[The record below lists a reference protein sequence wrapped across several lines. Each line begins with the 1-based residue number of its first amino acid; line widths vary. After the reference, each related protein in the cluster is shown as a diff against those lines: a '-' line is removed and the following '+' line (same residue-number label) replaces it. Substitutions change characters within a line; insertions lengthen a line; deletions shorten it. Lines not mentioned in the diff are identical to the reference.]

1 MFIDDTFFKFL
12 YKVIQF
18 KKFYMHETVKN
29 LISIQ
34 SLINS
39 KLLELKEKSRIPK
52 IIAVSKTFKIDHILP
67 LIQYG
72 HLDFGENK
80 VQEAIE
86 KWTDIKNQ
94 NKNIRLHL
102 IGKLQTN
109 KVKFAVKIFDYIHSL
124 DNEKLAKKIAEEQIK
139 QNVRPKIFI
148 QVNLGNESQK
158 SGIIKE
164 NLYDFY
170 NFSKGLD
177 LNIIGVMC
185 IPPFNEDSTK
195 FFSQMGEL
203 SEIIN
208 LKELSM
214 GMSSDYLNAI
224 EYKATYL
231 RIGSNIFGHRG

>member
-1 MFIDDTFFKFL
+1 
-12 YKVIQF
+12 
-18 KKFYMHETVKN
+18 MHETVKN

-124 DNEKLAKKIAEEQIK
+124 DNEKLANKIAEEQAK
-139 QNVRPKIFI
+139 QNVKPKIFI
-148 QVNLGNESQK
+148 QINLGNESQK

-164 NLYDFY
+164 NLLDFY
-170 NFSKGLD
+170 NFSKNLG
-177 LNIIGVMC
+177 LNIIGIMC
-185 IPPFNEDSTK
+185 IPPFDEDSTK
-195 FFSQMGEL
+195 YFSQMSEL
-203 SEIIN
+203 NELIN

-231 RIGSNIFGHRG
+231 RIGSNIFGQRG